1 MGLPNGAGGT
11 DGAESACA
19 GPDAA
24 SVRAAVAGA
33 AIWTAWLD
41 ELPAA
46 SLEDTAQLLS
56 AHWSRAISSR
66 IASLQ
71 RVPVRAARCMR
82 ARRAFWRLLAAR
94 AARTDTHSPACPPA
108 RLAGSRRAGQHAA
121 AQPRHVHADSLN
133 TAARRRRRCRS
144 TGARDWARTPET
156 FRRGRRYA
164 IAGANICVC
173 MCVCVHSYIYS
184 YVTVTLV
191 EGAGERARKS
201 LRAEGEQSVC
211 AHEHEGVRASVE
223 KDICVCLCACAP
235 GLMRVCVQ
243 LRARVERMTACGC
256 ASRLSLSWWRPAHA
270 VWG

>member
-1 MGLPNGAGGT
+1 MGPPNGAGGT

-164 IAGANICVC
+164 VAGANICVC
-173 MCVCVHSYIYS
+173 MCVCAFIHTFICDCH
-184 YVTVTLV
+184 
-191 EGAGERARKS
+191 AGGRCGRARAKKS
-201 LRAEGEQSVC
+201 ARRGGSRVCVRTSMRAC
-211 AHEHEGVRASVE
+211 VRASRRTFA
-223 KDICVCLCACAP
+223 CVC
-235 GLMRVCVQ
+235 V
-243 LRARVERMTACGC
+243 RARQD
-256 ASRLSLSWWRPAHA
+256 
-270 VWG
+270 

>member
-1 MGLPNGAGGT
+1 MGRVSAARARRRRVGGERRMGPPNGAGGT

-46 SLEDTAQLLS
+46 SLEDTARLLS

-133 TAARRRRRCRS
+133 AAARRRRRCRS

-201 LRAEGEQSVC
+201 LRAEGGAECVC
-211 AHEHEGVRASVE
+211 ARA
-223 KDICVCLCACAP
+223 
-235 GLMRVCVQ
+235 
-243 LRARVERMTACGC
+243 
-256 ASRLSLSWWRPAHA
+256 
-270 VWG
+270 